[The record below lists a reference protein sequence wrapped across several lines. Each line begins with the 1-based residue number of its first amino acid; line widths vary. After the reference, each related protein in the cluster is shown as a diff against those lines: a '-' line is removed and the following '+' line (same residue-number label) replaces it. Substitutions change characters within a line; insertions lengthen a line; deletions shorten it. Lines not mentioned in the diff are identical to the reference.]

1 MMKYRGNKKGFTLVE
16 IIVVLVI
23 LAILAAIAV
32 PSVLGYV
39 QEAKDSRILADLRE
53 SMIAAQVTFVK
64 STTFEEAAGTNVKRD
79 NFMTDDQMEDLQ
91 RYLHLENK
99 PYVLFY
105 GAGDKEKYGN
115 GAPETCKVYCIIF
128 QETKDSKPWYYD
140 GKQWSHRYLWTNDV
154 NNANPGKDNSRP
166 MYTQTENG
174 RDKNYMNG
182 IKDSNGEDV
191 RVSMYYGYCYGKN
204 ARDGYK
210 EDIWNQLKKAS
221 D

>member
-1 MMKYRGNKKGFTLVE
+1 MMKCRGNKKGFTLVE

-64 STTFEEAAGTNVKRD
+64 STTFEEDAGVDVKRD
-79 NFMTDDQMEDLQ
+79 NYLTKDQMDDLQ
-91 RYLHLENK
+91 RYLHLEKN

-105 GAGDKEKYGN
+105 GAGDKLTYGN
-115 GAPETCKVYCIIF
+115 GAPETCKVYCIIY

-166 MYTQTENG
+166 MYTKTENG
-174 RDKNYMNG
+174 RDKNYM
-182 IKDSNGEDV
+182 KDVYDSKGNNV
-191 RVSMYYGYCYGKN
+191 CVSMYYGYCYGEN
-204 ARDGYK
+204 AEGNYTG
-210 EDIWNQLKKAS
+210 DIWNQLKRAS